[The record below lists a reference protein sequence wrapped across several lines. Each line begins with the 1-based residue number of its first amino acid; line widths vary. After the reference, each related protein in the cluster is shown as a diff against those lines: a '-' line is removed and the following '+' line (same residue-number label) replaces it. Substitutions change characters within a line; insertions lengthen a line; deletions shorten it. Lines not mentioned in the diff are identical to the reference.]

1 MHKSEGENYKT
12 TDIPESDAAKEKIP
26 VNGSEKITAGDSSED
41 NSVNRLNADT
51 SSINDTVSA
60 YQHDFIQTYKRRQ
73 SNIRLARLL
82 LLLFFLLLWECC
94 ARLGVINDFI
104 FSSPS
109 RMFFCL
115 IQAVKKQQ
123 LLYHTAVTIG
133 ETLFSF
139 VIVTVLSLL
148 FAALLWSWKSL
159 YQVLEPALVMLNSLP
174 KSALAPVMIVWLGN
188 NIKTVIVT
196 GILLAIFASTIT
208 LTTGFYKTDQ
218 DKIRLMQT
226 LGAGKKDILFKLLIP
241 SSIPLI
247 LSTMKVNIGLCL
259 VGVII
264 GEFLA
269 ARVGLGYLIIYSSQ
283 VFQMDMV
290 MLAILILCA
299 IAVLMYQA
307 VNFLTGKYI

>member
-12 TDIPESDAAKEKIP
+12 TDIPESDAAKEKSP

-94 ARLGVINDFI
+94 ARFGFINDFI